1 MKPPTARGV
10 RRRFLVALRHGLH
23 VTWPVVSAILATQL
37 VLGLLIG
44 LLEGWSVGDA
54 VYFSFVTGLTIG
66 YGDIVPRQ
74 AVTRALAIGIG
85 FCGLLLTGLVAA
97 IVVYAMRTALTD
109 GDRR

>member
-1 MKPPTARGV
+1 MKPPTARAV

>member
-1 MKPPTARGV
+1 MKPPTAKGV

-54 VYFSFVTGLTIG
+54 VYFSFVT
-66 YGDIVPRQ
+66 DVVPRQ